1 MTAKEI
7 IAYMESLQNEEQR
20 RVLMG
25 FFKTGPGEYG
35 EGDEFLG
42 LKVPQ
47 TREVVKAAWKDF
59 PLDEVPE
66 LLMSKWHEVRLCGL
80 LILVAKFE
88 RLTKRAAARTPL
100 ECTERTGTAR
110 TPLECT
116 ERTGTERTPLEC
128 TETIKTPLECA
139 EEAIRGRDEILT
151 MYLQYA
157 ERANNW
163 DLVDLSVPKI
173 LGHWLLLPTNLSP
186 LPTIPEHSSPTRSLS
201 PHRGG
206 DPLQIAYK
214 RQVLDELAQSD
225 NLWKQRMS
233 MVCSWKT
240 SQMGDPSWCLR
251 YAEIH
256 LHHPHDLMHKAV
268 GWMLREMGKRCS
280 MDLLRDFLRQH
291 AHEMPRTMLRYAIE
305 KMSEQERQ
313 YWMAIPQDFAPAKN
327 SKANRFAGIPV
338 SDFVEMILMGDDE
351 AMYYLLHDR
360 LKRPLHE
367 RYEAYNNCLFD
378 DYEDVIDD
386 FFLNLRECGRYPY
399 EPLQRI
405 KKKESFETWLLN
417 TFRNYLRNRAEAE
430 GGVISSQPNCEAH
443 ALIAGEGS
451 ISDEEKIRVVSQ
463 LIAYAHQVFY
473 PRGRFIFLRSLLTML
488 NKQRAVPN
496 KEMAEALDMSDLA
509 YRVAVYRMKQNVRH
523 FRNRLHKGETLRLD
537 EEHQQ
542 MADNINRDFIH
553 LYPMLFRIYLECIDT
568 LKTSTAV
575 KDLRQ
580 QYLEERGFA
589 VHEPDADSPIR
600 VRIPAFWEKLNRW
613 MTT

>member
-47 TREVVKAAWKDF
+47 TREVVKNVWKEF
-59 PLDEVPE
+59 PLSEVPE

-88 RLTKRAAARTPL
+88 KLTKRAAARTPL
-100 ECTERTGTAR
+100 EWTEAKKQKA
-110 TPLECT
+110 LEWT
-116 ERTGTERTPLEC
+116 
-128 TETIKTPLECA
+128 
-139 EEAIRGRDEILT
+139 EEAIIGRDEILM
-151 MYLQYA
+151 MYLRYA
-157 ERANNW
+157 EQANNW
-163 DLVDLSVPKI
+163 DLVDLSVHKI
-173 LGHWLLLPTNLSP
+173 LGHWLLLPTNL
-186 LPTIPEHSSPTRSLS
+186 
-201 PHRGG
+201 G
-206 DPLQIAYK
+206 DRDYK
-214 RQVLDELAQSD
+214 IKVLDGLAQSD

-268 GWMLREMGKRCS
+268 GWMLREMGKRVS

-305 KMSEQERQ
+305 KMTEQERQ
-313 YWMAIPQDFAPAKN
+313 YWLNIPQDFAPAKE
-327 SKANRFAGIPV
+327 SKANRFAGVLVP
-338 SDFVEMILMGDDE
+338 DFVEMILKGDDE
-351 AMYYLLHDR
+351 AMYYLLHER
-360 LKRPLHE
+360 LKHQLQE
-367 RYEAYNNCLFD
+367 RFEAYKNNLCD

-386 FFLNLRECGRYPY
+386 FFLYLRECGRYPY
-399 EPLQRI
+399 EPLKRI

-417 TFRNYLRNRAEAE
+417 TFRNYLSNRVETE
-430 GGVISSQPNCEAH
+430 GRGISSQPNCEAH
-443 ALIAGEGS
+443 WAIAGVGG
-451 ISDEEKIRVVSQ
+451 ICDEEKIRVVSQ

-473 PRGRFIFLRSLLTML
+473 SRGRFIFLRSLLTML

-523 FRNRLHKGETLRLD
+523 FRNRLLMGETLRLD
-537 EEHQQ
+537 DEHQQ
-542 MADNINRDFIH
+542 MAEQIDADFIH
-553 LYPMLFRIYLECIDT
+553 LYPTLFRFYVECIDT
-568 LKTSTAV
+568 LKTCTAV
-575 KDLRQ
+575 KHLRQ
-580 QYLEERGFA
+580 QYLEERGYA

-600 VRIPAFWEKLNRW
+600 VRIPAFWEKLNHW
-613 MTT
+613 MTI

>member
-47 TREVVKAAWKDF
+47 TREIVKNAWKDF
-59 PLDEVPE
+59 PLDEVPD

-88 RLTKRAAARTPL
+88 KLAKRTAAKTPL
-100 ECTERTGTAR
+100 ECT
-110 TPLECT
+110 
-116 ERTGTERTPLEC
+116 
-128 TETIKTPLECA
+128 KK
-139 EEAIRGRDEILT
+139 AIRGRDEILT
-151 MYLQYA
+151 MYLKYA
-157 ERANNW
+157 EQANNW
-163 DLVDLSVPKI
+163 DLVDLSVHKI
-173 LGHWLLLPTNLSP
+173 LGHWLLLPTNL
-186 LPTIPEHSSPTRSLS
+186 
-201 PHRGG
+201 G
-206 DPLQIAYK
+206 DRNYK
-214 RQVLDELAQSD
+214 IKVLDDLAQSPC
-225 NLWKQRMS
+225 LWKQRMS
-233 MVCSWKT
+233 IVCSWKT

-268 GWMLREMGKRCS
+268 GWMLREMGKRVS

-305 KMSEQERQ
+305 KMPELERQ
-313 YWMAIPQDFAPAKN
+313 EWMNVPQDFAPAKK
-327 SKANRFAGIPV
+327 SKANRFAGVPV
-338 SDFVEMILMGDDE
+338 PDFVEMILKGDDE

-367 RYEAYNNCLFD
+367 RYKAYNNHLCD

-386 FFLNLRECGRYPY
+386 FFLYLRESGRYPY
-399 EPLQRI
+399 QPLQRI

-417 TFRNYLRNRAEAE
+417 TFRNYLSNRVEAE
-430 GGVISSQPNCEAH
+430 GNHRSLDSVQNHDCIATPHSQRENATLRFVGEPVTVIPD
-443 ALIAGEGS
+443 
-451 ISDEEKIRVVSQ
+451 DEEKIRVVSQ

-473 PRGRFIFLRSLLTML
+473 PRGRFILLRSLLTML

-496 KEMAEALDMSDLA
+496 KDMAEALDMSDLA

-523 FRNRLHKGETLRLD
+523 FLERLLKGETLRLD
-537 EEHQQ
+537 DDHQQ
-542 MADNINRDFIH
+542 MSDNINRDFIH
-553 LYPMLFRIYLECIDT
+553 LYPTLFRIYLECIDS
-568 LKTSTAV
+568 LKTSIAV
-575 KDLRQ
+575 KHLRQ
-580 QYLEERGFA
+580 QYLEKRGFA
-589 VHEPDADSPIR
+589 VHEPDANSPIR
-600 VRIPAFWEKLNRW
+600 IRIPAFWEKLNHW